1 MKQASGQMNLFDLG
15 MLCGRT
21 SPAHS
26 LPTRAKTSVSS
37 SKNFVGSK
45 TKEPLFLNLQGGG
58 GLIQEPSW
66 EKGIPSLGGCLM
78 LNFGECP
85 NVVEESGLWQI
96 LEANVPQKYF
106 LSARACV
113 GVLRRAERRGKEL
126 PEILETALKQQ
137 IERWQKYGSPLPQ
150 NIAMQK
156 LVYPSCARTLTA
168 RQDGS
173 PCIDRGQEI
182 VVERCDAFLPLAG
195 DKAGS
200 VGYTENKSHTLR
212 AESPTACV
220 VGIDIYNATTTGK
233 VSKTLNSAATDSD
246 HIPCVCYD
254 ARGNGDGDTVPTITG
269 DHNSRIT
276 DYTAVCCMGI
286 DSYNGQIT
294 EEVSST
300 LGVNCGMASGR
311 QGVIFA
317 IDRAAFNQG
326 QNAKYDIGIDE
337 SGIAQTVV
345 ARGPSAV
352 CYAVGNGQTAQLSL
366 SETARTLNCMHD
378 PKAVLY
384 PVYCLQGN
392 GIDRADTAGCNGK
405 GVTENVSYTLNTVDR
420 HAVCCEA
427 EGHTHDFL
435 VRMREGKDGGGK
447 GALVQ
452 EDKSGTIACNNDQVL
467 FQKAET
473 QYIVRRLT
481 PLECCRL
488 QGMPDWW
495 LDGVEG
501 SDAARYKM
509 FGNGM
514 ALPNALYIMEGFI
527 DNDR

>member
-1 MKQASGQMNLFDLG
+1 MQQVNEQMSLFDRDILSQKMSLG
-15 MLCGRT
+15 CLD
-21 SPAHS
+21 PIK
-26 LPTRAKTSVSS
+26 AKTSVSS
-37 SKNFVGSK
+37 SKSSAKLK
-45 TKEPLFLNLQGGG
+45 TPTPISLNLRMGGG
-58 GLIQEPSW
+58 GLLRELSW
-66 EKGIPSLGGCLM
+66 ETGIPWLGASSM

-106 LSARACV
+106 LSETACL
-113 GVLRRAERRGKEL
+113 GVLRRAERRGKKL
-126 PEILETALKQQ
+126 PEILEKALKQQ
-137 IERWQKYGSPLPQ
+137 IERWRKYGSPLPVFIVSAVEKSIVCYNGEAIGNKAKCLDQ
-150 NIAMQK
+150 TSAKPYCNQGANIV
-156 LVYPSCARTLTA
+156 L
-168 RQDGS
+168 
-173 PCIDRGQEI
+173 E
-182 VVERCDAFLPLAG
+182 
-195 DKAGS
+195 
-200 VGYTENKSHTLR
+200 
-212 AESPTACV
+212 
-220 VGIDIYNATTTGK
+220 
-233 VSKTLNSAATDSD
+233 
-246 HIPCVCYD
+246 CYD

-276 DYTAVCCMGI
+276 DYTAVVCERYEANSSGEDI
-286 DSYNGQIT
+286 AITLDSSYYK
-294 EEVSST
+294 
-300 LGVNCGMASGR
+300 GVGARCGKER
-311 QGVIFA
+311 EFVTIA

-352 CYAVGNGQTAQLSL
+352 CYEIGNGQVDEAGLHSVCG
-366 SETARTLNCMHD
+366 ALNCMHD

-467 FQKAET
+467 FQRAET

-501 SDAARYKM
+501 SDAARYKLW
-509 FGNGM
+509 GNGM
-514 ALPNALYIMEGFI
+514 ALPNALYVLEGI
-527 DNDR
+527 ARQEGQS

>member
-1 MKQASGQMNLFDLG
+1 
-15 MLCGRT
+15 
-21 SPAHS
+21 
-26 LPTRAKTSVSS
+26 
-37 SKNFVGSK
+37 
-45 TKEPLFLNLQGGG
+45 
-58 GLIQEPSW
+58 
-66 EKGIPSLGGCLM
+66 M

-106 LSARACV
+106 LSETACL
-113 GVLRRAERRGKEL
+113 GVLRRAERRGKKL
-126 PEILETALKQQ
+126 PEILEKALKQQ
-137 IERWQKYGSPLPQ
+137 IERWRKYGSPLPVFIVSAVEKSIVCYNGEAIGNKAKCLDQ
-150 NIAMQK
+150 TSAKPYCNQGANIV
-156 LVYPSCARTLTA
+156 L
-168 RQDGS
+168 
-173 PCIDRGQEI
+173 E
-182 VVERCDAFLPLAG
+182 
-195 DKAGS
+195 
-200 VGYTENKSHTLR
+200 
-212 AESPTACV
+212 
-220 VGIDIYNATTTGK
+220 
-233 VSKTLNSAATDSD
+233 
-246 HIPCVCYD
+246 CYD

-276 DYTAVCCMGI
+276 DYTAVVCERYEANSSGEDIAITLDSSYYKGI
-286 DSYNGQIT
+286 GAR
-294 EEVSST
+294 
-300 LGVNCGMASGR
+300 CGKER
-311 QGVIFA
+311 EFVTIA

-352 CYAVGNGQTAQLSL
+352 CYEIGNGQVDEAGLHSVCG
-366 SETARTLNCMHD
+366 ALNCMHD

-488 QGMPDWW
+488 QGMPDFWT
-495 LDGVEG
+495 DGVEG
-501 SDAARYKM
+501 SDAARYKLW
-509 FGNGM
+509 GNGM
-514 ALPNALYIMEGFI
+514 ALPNALYVMEGIAQEEGKKRKKLF
-527 DNDR
+527 

>member
-1 MKQASGQMNLFDLG
+1 MQQVKEQMSLFDRD
-15 MLCGRT
+15 MPCGKT
-21 SPAHS
+21 SLAHFQA
-26 LPTRAKTSVSS
+26 TKAKTSVSS
-37 SKNFVGSK
+37 SKSFVGSK
-45 TKEPLFLNLQGGG
+45 TKMPISLNLRMGGG
-58 GLIQEPSW
+58 GLLREPSW
-66 EKGIPSLGGCLM
+66 ETGIPWLGASSM

-106 LSARACV
+106 LSETACL
-113 GVLRRAERRGKEL
+113 GVLRRAERRGKKL
-126 PEILETALKQQ
+126 PEILEKALKQQ
-137 IERWQKYGSPLPQ
+137 IERWRKYGSPLPVFIVSAVEKSIVCYNGEAIGNKAKCLDQ
-150 NIAMQK
+150 TSAKPYCNQGANIV
-156 LVYPSCARTLTA
+156 L
-168 RQDGS
+168 
-173 PCIDRGQEI
+173 E
-182 VVERCDAFLPLAG
+182 
-195 DKAGS
+195 
-200 VGYTENKSHTLR
+200 
-212 AESPTACV
+212 
-220 VGIDIYNATTTGK
+220 
-233 VSKTLNSAATDSD
+233 
-246 HIPCVCYD
+246 CYD
-254 ARGNGDGDTVPTITG
+254 ARGNGDGDTVSTITG

-276 DYTAVCCMGI
+276 DYTAVVCEKYVANSSGDDI
-286 DSYNGQIT
+286 AGTLDSSYYK
-294 EEVSST
+294 
-300 LGVNCGMASGR
+300 GVGARCGKER
-311 QGVIFA
+311 EFVIIA

-352 CYAVGNGQTAQLSL
+352 CYEIGNGQVDEAGLHSVCG
-366 SETARTLNCMHD
+366 ALNCMHD

-392 GIDRADTAGCNGK
+392 GIDRANTAGCNGK

-435 VRMREGKDGGGK
+435 VRMREGKAGGGK

-467 FQKAET
+467 FQRAET